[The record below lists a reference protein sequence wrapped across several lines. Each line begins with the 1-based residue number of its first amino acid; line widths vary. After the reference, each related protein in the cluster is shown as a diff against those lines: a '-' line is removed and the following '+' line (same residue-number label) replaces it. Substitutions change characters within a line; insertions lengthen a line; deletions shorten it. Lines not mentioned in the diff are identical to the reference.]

1 MLLRGTGA
9 ANSSVSA
16 MRSARW
22 LCAVAVLGSVS
33 TAWGDLSDV
42 IFSVV
47 AENRSGRATFQAFI
61 SEGSWDSQRRTFTW
75 RLPQPVELRD
85 DEGDLIAVLQQGS
98 TLVRRNPQISL
109 GYLVQAGDSLTT
121 FTITSG
127 LLSFATMNNPD
138 ARASA
143 SMGITDINGDGAE
156 LKGLHDGPA
165 AYLAE
170 YNGFVPG
177 GSTFSA
183 LIGSIRASAGG
194 SGSAF
199 QNDPPSGYRRISGGV
214 YDMST
219 QYKFSL
225 TPYDTSSGTSNFE
238 VVPEPAA
245 LGLLALGVLAMLR
258 RR

>member
-1 MLLRGTGA
+1 
-9 ANSSVSA
+9 VP
-16 MRSARW
+16 SARW
-22 LCAVAVLGSVS
+22 LCAVALLGCAS
-33 TAWGDLSDV
+33 TALGDLSDIV
-42 IFSVV
+42 FSVV
-47 AENRSGRATFQAFI
+47 AENRSGRATFQAHI
-61 SEGSWDSQRRTFTW
+61 SEGSWDSQRRTYTW

-85 DEGDLIAVLQQGS
+85 EEGDLIAVLQQGS
-98 TLVRRNPQISL
+98 TLVRKNPQISL

-127 LLSFATMNNPD
+127 LLSFGTMNNPD

-156 LKGLHDGPA
+156 LNGLHDGPA

-183 LIGSIRASAGG
+183 LIGSIRASSGG
-194 SGSAF
+194 SGSVF
-199 QNDPPSGYRRISGGV
+199 QNDPPSGYRRINGGV
-214 YDMST
+214 FDMST

-225 TPYDTSSGTSNFE
+225 TPFDTSSGTSNFE
-238 VVPEPAA
+238 MVPEPAA
-245 LGLLALGVLAMLR
+245 VGLLALGVLAMMR